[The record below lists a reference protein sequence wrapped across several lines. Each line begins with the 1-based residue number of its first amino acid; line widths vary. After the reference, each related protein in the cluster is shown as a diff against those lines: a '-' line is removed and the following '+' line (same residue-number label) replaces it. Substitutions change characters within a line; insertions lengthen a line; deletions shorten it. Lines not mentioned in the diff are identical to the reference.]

1 MIYITSWQD
10 LYPVAEEVAATHVIS
25 LLGVEG
31 EAETPEPVQP
41 ENHLQLD
48 IDDIAYEI
56 DGYIA
61 PNRGHIAELIEF
73 GENWRRQGPII
84 CHCYAGVSRSSAAAL
99 ILLSLYNPGQEI
111 RAGEQL
117 RALADHVQP
126 NKRLIRFA
134 DEILG
139 RDGAL
144 IAAAEA
150 MGPGQFYGNNH
161 AVGISV
167 DLA

>member
-10 LYPVAEEVAATHVIS
+10 LYPVADAVAATHVIS

-31 EAETPEPVQP
+31 VADTPKPVRP

-61 PNRGHIAELIEF
+61 PNRRHVAELIEF
-73 GENWRRQGPII
+73 GESWRRQGPII
-84 CHCYAGVSRSSAAAL
+84 CHCYAGISRSSAAAL
-99 ILLSLYNPGQEI
+99 ILLALYNPGQE
-111 RAGEQL
+111 RMAAEQL
-117 RALADHVQP
+117 RAQADHVQP

-150 MGPGQFYGNNH
+150 MGPGQFYGVNE